1 MRVTVRDMK
10 RTRGGWNAEVYADGR
25 YTCDLDVWTHAEVTT
40 ARVRAGEQ
48 VRVHSW
54 RRGRVPGR
62 NEVKA
67 WTTAAARGLLL
78 GVSVA

>member
-1 MRVTVRDMK
+1 MRVTVRNVE
-10 RTRGGWNAEVYADGR
+10 RARGGWSAEVYTDGR
-25 YTCDLDVWTHAEVTT
+25 YTCGLDVWTHAEVTT

-54 RRGRVPGR
+54 RRGRVPGY
-62 NEVKA
+62 NEVTA
-67 WTTAAARGLLL
+67 WATAATRGLLL